1 MSTLKIKSLR
11 CLISVRRWAN
21 TERGER
27 VICIIGA
34 IWGIMALCSFCLLT
48 AGVVFNLT

>member
-1 MSTLKIKSLR
+1 MKAIHVKSLR
-11 CLISVRRWAN
+11 VLIKARKWAN
-21 TERGER
+21 TKKGER
-27 VICIIGA
+27 VIVTIGA

>member
-1 MSTLKIKSLR
+1 MKAIHVKSLR
-11 CLISVRRWAN
+11 VLIKARKLAN

-27 VICIIGA
+27 VISIIGA
-34 IWGIMALCSFCLLT
+34 TWGIMALCSFCLLA

>member
-1 MSTLKIKSLR
+1 MKKYQIQYVRTLIR
-11 CLISVRRWAN
+11 VRRWAN

-27 VICIIGA
+27 VISIIGA
-34 IWGIMALCSFCLLT
+34 TWGIMALCSFCLLT